1 MSSKV
6 GDEKVKIVVE
16 MNNLIILFGIVL
28 SCIGFS
34 NLFFLLELL
43 GFKIF
48 KIIVYILILFVCI
61 VGNMVMIVIIF
72 ILRWM

>member
-6 GDEKVKIVVE
+6 GDEKVKIVVV
-16 MNNLIILFGIVL
+16 MNNLIIFFGIVL
-28 SCIGFS
+28 SCIVFS
-34 NLFFLLELL
+34 NLFLLLELL

-61 VGNMVMIVIIF
+61 VGNMVMIVVIF
-72 ILRWM
+72 ILRLM

>member
-16 MNNLIILFGIVL
+16 MNNLIILFVIVL
-28 SCIGFS
+28 SCIVFS
-34 NLFFLLELL
+34 NLFLLLELL

-61 VGNMVMIVIIF
+61 VGNMVMIVVIF
-72 ILRWM
+72 ILRLM

>member
-61 VGNMVMIVIIF
+61 VGNMVMIVVIF
-72 ILRWM
+72 ILRLM

>member
-16 MNNLIILFGIVL
+16 MNNLIILFVIVL
-28 SCIGFS
+28 SCIVFS
-34 NLFFLLELL
+34 NLFLLLELL